1 LTRDFRGLRLWLPL
15 HLHGVAAFRAALDEK
30 LDLARL
36 AYAALAADPLL
47 ETPWEPDLSTVVFR
61 PHGDEARTD
70 RLLARINA
78 AGPIFL
84 ASTQIAGRRMIRFCV
99 LSHRTHAAHVE
110 AALAIVRRAA
120 REI

>member
-1 LTRDFRGLRLWLPL
+1 LWLPL